1 MITLP
6 QGELGKA
13 QRGPLSKERVN
24 PEDDLDSSSESSDSK
39 DQDDLGDDGDDG
51 FADDETVNAIE
62 TDEYNA
68 AVGGKD
74 FSWLEDIPSNMGKLA
89 VHGHCVAA
97 LKGAGD
103 YHS

>member
-1 MITLP
+1 M
-6 QGELGKA
+6 
-13 QRGPLSKERVN
+13 
-24 PEDDLDSSSESSDSK
+24 DSSSESSDSK

-51 FADDETVNAIE
+51 FADDDDFIRALFDDETVNAIE

-68 AVGGKD
+68 AVGRKD